1 MTTRMH
7 TTPLPVQ
14 SELRGWQKVKQFL
27 SSRFRS
33 GTWGPRESLIP
44 AATAAIASV
53 AAYAF
58 AAIILGHSE
67 PYFAATSA
75 LITLGF
81 GRDPHIKKAL
91 EVSIGVTLGILVG
104 DSLQALLG
112 QG

>member
-1 MTTRMH
+1 MAERMH

-14 SELRGWQKVKQFL
+14 SEPRGWQKVKQFL

-33 GTWGPRESLIP
+33 GSWRARKSLIP

-81 GRDPHIKKAL
+81 GRDPHIKKA
-91 EVSIGVTLGILVG
+91 
-104 DSLQALLG
+104 
-112 QG
+112 